1 MSEELQVITP
11 AFDSHLTEL
20 IMELNHLRRKNLGGS
35 TNALIFFQLKQ
46 IFHIMESVGSA
57 RIEGNNTTI
66 AEYVENVL
74 DKEQHDEQESFKE
87 IQNMERALSYIEETI
102 DERPLSRI
110 FISEVHQILMEGLS
124 PDHEGDPTPGI
135 YRHVNVS
142 ISKSQHVP
150 PDFSVVSAQMEE
162 LIDFINQ
169 ETGPQFD
176 LLRVALAHH
185 RFVWIHP
192 FRNGN
197 GRTVRMLTYAMLVK
211 MGFRVNQGRLINPT
225 AVFFANR
232 DRYYENLSAADT
244 LSDDGLLQWSEYLLE
259 GLLDEINK
267 VDRLADYEYLKN
279 EILLP
284 AIENAKQR
292 TVINDNEYKVLKK
305 AVALQV
311 IQAADVKEVT
321 GITNS
326 ALATRL
332 INKMKESELLMPLE
346 ERSRKYV
353 IRFNGS
359 KLFRSVFR
367 ALSEKGFVNYEN

>member
-1 MSEELQVITP
+1 MSEHLNIITP

-20 IMELNHLRRKNLGGS
+20 IMELNHLRRKELGGS
-35 TNALIFFQLKQ
+35 TNPLIFFQLKQ

-66 AEYVENVL
+66 SEYVENVL
-74 DKEQHDEQESFKE
+74 DEEQHDEHESIKE
-87 IQNMERALSYIEETI
+87 IQNMERALTYIEENI
-102 DERPLSRI
+102 DDRPICRI
-110 FISEVHQILMEGLS
+110 FISEIHQILMEGLS
-124 PDHEGDPTPGI
+124 PDHEGDYTPGV
-135 YRHVNVS
+135 YRQVNVS
-142 ISKSQHVP
+142 IAKSEHTP
-150 PDFSVVSAQMEE
+150 PDFSLVAEQMEE
-162 LIDFINQ
+162 LLAFINQ

-244 LSDDGLLQWSEYLLE
+244 LTEEGLLQWSEYLLE

-267 VDRLADYEYLKN
+267 VDHLADYEYLKN

-284 AIENAKQR
+284 AIENAKER
-292 TVINDNEYKVLKK
+292 VAITENEYKVLKR
-305 AVALQV
+305 AVLLQV

-321 GITNS
+321 GITNA

-332 INKMKESELLMPLE
+332 INKMKEAELLMPLE
-346 ERSRKYV
+346 NKSRKYV
-353 IRFNGS
+353 IRFNGK
-359 KLFRSVFR
+359 KLFRSIFR
-367 ALSEKGFVNYEN
+367 ALSERGFVNYEN

>member
-1 MSEELQVITP
+1 MSEELKVITP
-11 AFDSHLTEL
+11 SFDSHLTEL

-35 TNALIFFQLKQ
+35 TNPLIFFQLKQ

-74 DKEQHDEQESFKE
+74 EEEQHDEHESIKE
-87 IQNMERALSYIEETI
+87 IQNMERALTYIEETI
-102 DERPLSRI
+102 DDRPISRI
-110 FISEVHQILMEGLS
+110 FISEVHMILMDGLS
-124 PDHEGDPTPGI
+124 PEHEGDPTPGT
-135 YRHVNVS
+135 YRQVNVS

-150 PDFSVVSAQMEE
+150 PDFSVVPAQMEE

-169 ETGPQFD
+169 ETTAQFD

-197 GRTVRMLTYAMLVK
+197 GRTVRMLTYAMLIK

-232 DRYYENLSAADT
+232 DRYYENLTAADT
-244 LSDDGLLQWSEYLLE
+244 LTDDGLLQWSEYLLE

-267 VDRLADYEYLKN
+267 VDYLADYEYLKN

-292 TVINDNEYKVLKK
+292 DAINDNEYKVLKK
-305 AVALQV
+305 AIALQI
-311 IQAADVKEVT
+311 IQASDVKEVT
-321 GITNS
+321 GITNA

-332 INKMKESELLMPLE
+332 INKMKDAELLMPLE
-346 ERSRKYV
+346 NRSRKYV

>member
-1 MSEELQVITP
+1 MSEQLTIITP

-20 IMELNHLRRKNLGGS
+20 IMELNLLRRKELGGS
-35 TNALIFFQLKQ
+35 TNPLIFFQLKQ

-57 RIEGNNTTI
+57 QIEGNNTTI

-74 DKEQHDEQESFKE
+74 EEEQHDEHESIKE
-87 IQNMERALSYIEETI
+87 IENMERALTYIEESI
-102 DERPLSRI
+102 DDRPISRI
-110 FISEVHQILMEGLS
+110 FIAEVHQILMDGLS
-124 PDHEGDPTPGI
+124 TEHEGDFTPGQ
-135 YRHVNVS
+135 YREVNVN

-150 PDFSVVSAQMEE
+150 PDFSVVAAQMEE
-162 LIDFINQ
+162 LIDFMNQ

-197 GRTVRMLTYAMLVK
+197 GRTVRMLTYAMLIK

-244 LSDDGLLQWSEYLLE
+244 LTDEGLLQWSEYLLE

-267 VDRLADYEYLKN
+267 VDHLADYEYLKN

-292 TVINDNEYKVLKK
+292 DAINENEYKVLKK
-305 AVALQV
+305 AIALQV

-321 GITNS
+321 SITNA
-326 ALATRL
+326 ALVTRL
-332 INKMKESELLMPLE
+332 INKMKEAELLMPLE
-346 ERSRKYV
+346 NRSRKYV

>member
-1 MSEELQVITP
+1 
-11 AFDSHLTEL
+11 
-20 IMELNHLRRKNLGGS
+20 MELNHLRRKELGGS
-35 TNALIFFQLKQ
+35 TNPLIFFQLKQ

-66 AEYVENVL
+66 SEYVENVL
-74 DKEQHDEQESFKE
+74 DEEKHDEHESIKE
-87 IQNMERALSYIEETI
+87 IQNMERALTYIEENI
-102 DERPLSRI
+102 DDRPISRI
-110 FISEVHQILMEGLS
+110 FISEIHQILMEGLS
-124 PDHEGDPTPGI
+124 PDHEGDYTPGV
-135 YRHVNVS
+135 YRQVNVS
-142 ISKSQHVP
+142 IAKSEYTP
-150 PDFSVVSAQMEE
+150 PDFSLVAEQMEE
-162 LIDFINQ
+162 LLAFINQ

-244 LSDDGLLQWSEYLLE
+244 LTEEGLLQWSEYLLE

-267 VDRLADYEYLKN
+267 VDHLADYEYLKN

-284 AIENAKQR
+284 AIENAKER
-292 TVINDNEYKVLKK
+292 VAITENEYKVLKR
-305 AVALQV
+305 AVSLQV

-321 GITNS
+321 GITNA

-332 INKMKESELLMPLE
+332 INKMKEAELLMPLE
-346 ERSRKYV
+346 NKSRKYV
-353 IRFNGS
+353 IRFNGK
-359 KLFRSVFR
+359 KLFRSIFR

>member
-1 MSEELQVITP
+1 MSEQLKIIAP

-35 TNALIFFQLKQ
+35 TNPLIFFQLKQ

-74 DKEQHDEQESFKE
+74 ESEQHDDHEPIKE

-102 DERPLSRI
+102 DDRPISRI
-110 FISEVHQILMEGLS
+110 FVSEVHQILMKGLS
-124 PDHEGDPTPGI
+124 PEHEGDRTPGD
-135 YRHVNVS
+135 YRNVNVV
-142 ISKSQHVP
+142 ISKSKHIP
-150 PDFSVVSAQMEE
+150 PDFSKVPAHMEE

-169 ETGPQFD
+169 ERGPQFD

-192 FRNGN
+192 FGNGN

-232 DRYYENLSAADT
+232 DRYYENLTAADT
-244 LSDDGLLQWSEYLLE
+244 LTEEGLLQWSEYLLE

-267 VDRLADYEYLKN
+267 VDHLADYEYLKT
-279 EILLP
+279 EVLLP

-292 TVINDNEYKVLKK
+292 AAINDNEYKVLKK
-305 AVALQV
+305 AVSLQV

-332 INKMKESELLMPLE
+332 INKMKEAELLMPLE
-346 ERSRKYV
+346 NRSRKYV
-353 IRFNGS
+353 IKFNGS
-359 KLFRSVFR
+359 KLFRSIFR
-367 ALSEKGFVNYEN
+367 ALSNKGFVNYDN

>member
-1 MSEELQVITP
+1 MTKQLNIVAPS
-11 AFDSHLTEL
+11 FDSHLTEL
-20 IMELNHLRRKNLGGS
+20 IMELNHLRRKKLGGS
-35 TNALIFFQLKQ
+35 TNPLIFFQLKQ

-66 AEYVENVL
+66 AEYVENIL
-74 DKEQHDEQESFKE
+74 EKDHHDEHESIKE

-102 DERPLSRI
+102 DERPISRI
-110 FISEVHQILMEGLS
+110 FISEVHKILMEGLS
-124 PDHEGDPTPGI
+124 PEHEGDPTLGE
-135 YRHVNVS
+135 YRTVNVT
-142 ISKSQHVP
+142 ISKSLHTP
-150 PDFSVVSAQMEE
+150 PDFSAVSAQMEE
-162 LIDFINQ
+162 LITFINQ
-169 ETGPQFD
+169 ETAPQFD
-176 LLRVALAHH
+176 LLRVALVHH

-197 GRTVRMLTYAMLVK
+197 GRSVRMLTYAMLVK

-225 AVFFANR
+225 AVFFSNR
-232 DRYYENLSAADT
+232 DRYYENLMAADT
-244 LSDDGLLQWSEYLLE
+244 LADDGLLQWSEYLLE

-267 VDRLADYEYLKN
+267 VDRLADYEYLKD

-292 TVINDNEYKVLKK
+292 VAINENEYKVLKR
-305 AVALQV
+305 AVLLQV

-332 INKMKESELLMPLE
+332 INKMKEAELLMPLE
-346 ERSRKYV
+346 NKSRKYV

>member
-1 MSEELQVITP
+1 MSEQLKIITP
-11 AFDSHLTEL
+11 TFDSHLTEL
-20 IMELNHLRRKNLGGS
+20 IMELNHLRRKELGGS
-35 TNALIFFQLKQ
+35 THVLIFFQLKQ

-57 RIEGNNTTI
+57 RIEGNKTTI

-74 DKEQHDEQESFKE
+74 DEVQHDEHESIKE
-87 IQNMERALSYIEETI
+87 IQNMERALTYIEENI
-102 DERPLSRI
+102 DDRPISRI
-110 FISEVHQILMEGLS
+110 FISEIHQILMDGLS
-124 PDHEGDPTPGI
+124 PEHEGDYTPGV
-135 YRHVNVS
+135 YRQVNVT
-142 ISKSQHVP
+142 ISKSDHIP
-150 PDFSVVSAQMEE
+150 PDFSLVPEQMEE
-162 LIDFINQ
+162 LIAFINQ

-197 GRTVRMLTYAMLVK
+197 GRTVRMLTYAMLAK
-211 MGFRVNQGRLINPT
+211 LGFRVNQGRLINPT

-244 LSDDGLLQWSEYLLE
+244 LRDEGLLQWSEYLLE
-259 GLLDEINK
+259 GLLDEITK
-267 VDRLADYEYLKN
+267 VDHLADYEYLKN

-284 AIENAKQR
+284 AIDHAKVR
-292 TVINDNEYKVLKK
+292 EMITENEYKVLKR
-305 AVALQV
+305 AVSSQL

-321 GITNS
+321 GITNP

-332 INKMKESELLMPLE
+332 INKMKEEELLIPLKE
-346 ERSRKYV
+346 KSRKYV
-353 IRFNGS
+353 IKFNGK

>member
-1 MSEELQVITP
+1 MQPLKVITP

-20 IMELNHLRRKNLGGS
+20 IMELNHLRRKELGGS
-35 TNALIFFQLKQ
+35 TNPLIFFQLKQ

-66 AEYVENVL
+66 AEYVETIL
-74 DKEQHDEQESFKE
+74 AEDQHDEHESIRE
-87 IQNMERALSYIEETI
+87 IQNMEEALNYIEQNL
-102 DERPLSRI
+102 DERPIARM
-110 FISEVHQILMEGLS
+110 FISEVHQILMRGLS
-124 PDHEGDPTPGI
+124 PEQEGDSNPGH
-135 YRHVNVS
+135 YRNVNVT
-142 ISKSQHVP
+142 ISQSKHKP
-150 PDFSVVSAQMEE
+150 PDFSSVPALMEE
-162 LIDFINQ
+162 LISFVNQ
-169 ETGPQFD
+169 ETQPQFD

-197 GRTVRMLTYAMLVK
+197 GRTVRMLTYAMLIK

-225 AVFFANR
+225 AVFFADR
-232 DRYYENLSAADT
+232 DRYYNNLVAADT
-244 LSDDGLLQWSEYLLE
+244 QTESGLLQWCEYLLE

-267 VDRLADYEYLKN
+267 VDQLADYEYLKN

-284 AIENAKQR
+284 AIDNAKQR
-292 TVINDNEYKVLKK
+292 EVINDNEYKVLKK
-305 AVALQV
+305 ALVMQV
-311 IQAADVKEVT
+311 IQASDVKEVT

-326 ALATRL
+326 TMATRL
-332 INKMKESELLMPLE
+332 INKMRSEELLMPLE

-367 ALSEKGFVNYEN
+367 SLSDKGFVKYEN